1 MNLQKLTSKTSVL
14 TTQFA
19 NVGIFF
25 LTQEDVI
32 LIDTGHIHE
41 AMDLCQYFS
50 TQNLKVIGIINTH
63 GHIDHVGA
71 NFKLQEEHDCQI
83 AMPYV
88 DHIYCEDIS
97 RYYMSFSTSVVEGLA
112 VYGQG
117 TFNVTHF
124 IGEKETEFE
133 FCGQVFKCIGLRGHT
148 YNQKGIVT
156 PDGICFLGDS
166 LIHVDVLEKSKFPV
180 VTNIGWH
187 FEAMHS
193 LKSLSYEMYVLGHGS
208 ILTDLDETIG
218 KNVEYF
224 HRKINEVEGL
234 LESASKFDALMF
246 ELNKL
251 YNIRKNIFK
260 YFVAER
266 TIRAILSYLEQQ
278 GRIEIV
284 IEEGVMT
291 YKIVQK

>member
-1 MNLQKLTSKTSVL
+1 MNLQKLTTKTSVL

-25 LTQEDVI
+25 LTEQRVV

-41 AMDLCQYFS
+41 AMDLCQYFTS
-50 TQNLKVIGIINTH
+50 NNLEVVGIINTH

-71 NFKLQEEHDCQI
+71 NFKLQEIFDCQI

-97 RYYMSFSTSVVEGLA
+97 RYYMSFSTSVVEGLS

-117 TFNVTHF
+117 TFNVTHL
-124 IGEKETEFE
+124 IGENETEFE
-133 FCGQVFKCIGLRGHT
+133 FCGEIFKCMGLRGHT
-148 YNQKGIVT
+148 YNQKSILT

-187 FEAMHS
+187 FEAMKS
-193 LKSLSYEMYVLGHGS
+193 LKGLTYNTYVLGHGTV
-208 ILTDLDETIG
+208 LTDLEETIV

-224 HRKINEVEGL
+224 HRKINEVENL
-234 LESASKFDALMF
+234 LNTASKFDDLMF

-266 TIRAILSYLEQQ
+266 TIRAILSYLEQE
-278 GRIEIV
+278 GRVEIV
-284 IEEGVMT
+284 IEDGVMN
-291 YKIVQK
+291 YKIIQK